1 MMRPSRPVRACPV
14 RQSSCVHAWLANTS
28 MCVTARASSQ
38 AMDRC
43 ARGACA
49 HRSIC
54 RCTPLQN
61 TPLNRS
67 HPASR
72 LRALRMHVANTLT
85 HVCAAHVCA
94 AASHR
99 VARSRTA
106 SRQGSNTQWHTPCPA
121 LGPLP
126 SASSLAL
133 PLHCALDLQA
143 IITKRLARRK
153 RKPGSGS
160 YQLYYSTRRPGSG
173 RTAGR
178 ARGRARRRGAA
189 RAAWCGGRVRVLT
202 AALQTSARSFGGP
215 AVHTGAQGTASQCIR
230 AAETETRLIA
240 PPALLPRGR
249 ARNRFTANTTT
260 QGPKRRCSPVGGVGT
275 WASCAMRVALSMPL
289 HASSC
294 GPFAAT
300 L

>member
-99 VARSRTA
+99 VARSRTG
-106 SRQGSNTQWHTPCPA
+106 SRQGSNTQWHTPCPF
-121 LGPLP
+121 LGPCP
-126 SASSLAL
+126 PRPASHCPFTL
-133 PLHCALDLQA
+133 PLTCRPSSPRGSLGAGANLAQDPTSCTIRRADLAQGE
-143 IITKRLARRK
+143 L
-153 RKPGSGS
+153 
-160 YQLYYSTRRPGSG
+160 QEG
-173 RTAGR
+173 REVRHEGEGLR
-178 ARGRARRRGAA
+178 VLRGA
-189 RAAWCGGRVRVLT
+189 
-202 AALQTSARSFGGP
+202 
-215 AVHTGAQGTASQCIR
+215 GAGS
-230 AAETETRLIA
+230 E
-240 PPALLPRGR
+240 
-249 ARNRFTANTTT
+249 
-260 QGPKRRCSPVGGVGT
+260 S
-275 WASCAMRVALSMPL
+275 
-289 HASSC
+289 
-294 GPFAAT
+294 
-300 L
+300 